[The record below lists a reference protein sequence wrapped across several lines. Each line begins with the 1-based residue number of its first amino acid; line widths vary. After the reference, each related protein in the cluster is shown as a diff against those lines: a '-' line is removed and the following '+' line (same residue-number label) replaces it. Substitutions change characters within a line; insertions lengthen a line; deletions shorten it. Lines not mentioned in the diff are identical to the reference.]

1 MWTNILGISLCLLFN
16 FSPVDA
22 TEWQAFERDGLILN
36 VAPSDS
42 ARGENLLRDLIIGR
56 NEIQRKLGGAS
67 AVSMVVY
74 LAPSADVFHELT
86 QGRLPHWSAG
96 VAFPRLRTIVL
107 NDQVDNLHQ
116 VAQHE
121 FAHVLL
127 HAIVPGRVP
136 VWFNEGVAMWASH
149 EWRLRQSAF
158 VLHAV
163 FSDGLIPLS
172 EIDNV
177 LTFPSAKADMAYVE
191 SLLAVIF
198 LIHLGGPNA
207 VVVML
212 SELEANAPFEVAL
225 FRVTGET
232 PREFERRWRRD
243 VEGRFGLMTLL
254 FSPDLIWL
262 YLTLLLFLAYVGV
275 RLRNRAVL
283 RRWESEDSADD
294 MPLKLRL
301 GVHRREDES

>member
-1 MWTNILGISLCLLFN
+1 
-16 FSPVDA
+16 
-22 TEWQAFERDGLILN
+22 
-36 VAPSDS
+36 
-42 ARGENLLRDLIIGR
+42 
-56 NEIQRKLGGAS
+56 
-67 AVSMVVY
+67 
-74 LAPSADVFHELT
+74 
-86 QGRLPHWSAG
+86 
-96 VAFPRLRTIVL
+96 
-107 NDQVDNLHQ
+107 
-116 VAQHE
+116 
-121 FAHVLL
+121 
-127 HAIVPGRVP
+127 
-136 VWFNEGVAMWASH
+136 
-149 EWRLRQSAF
+149 
-158 VLHAV
+158 
-163 FSDGLIPLS
+163 
-172 EIDNV
+172 
-177 LTFPSAKADMAYVE
+177 
-191 SLLAVIF
+191 LLAVIF

-301 GVHRREDES
+301 RVHRREDES